1 MAPTAYRDR
10 SSTYQL
16 GSILDFPEPLSELKS
31 GPSREF
37 TMSLHAGATT
47 QVDWRE
53 TPEAHIFKA
62 DLPGMKKEDMK
73 VLVVDGTLEIS
84 GERKKEEVQKSDT
97 WHAAERFQGDFMR
110 RFRLPE
116 NANMYEVKAHVAD
129 GVLTVTVPK
138 VQKPDQQVIQIEL
151 A

>member
-16 GSILDFPEPLSELKS
+16 GSILDFPEPLSALKS
-31 GPSREF
+31 GPSLVR
-37 TMSLHAGATT
+37 AGATT

-84 GERKKEEVQKSDT
+84 GERKKEEVQKGDT
-97 WHAAERFQGDFMR
+97 WHSDERFQGDFMR

-116 NANMYEVKAHVAD
+116 NANMHEVKAHVAD

-138 VQKPDQQVIQIEL
+138 VQKPDQKVIQIEL